1 MKIVINAGTG
11 FFHLSD
17 RASAMLELDE
27 SSVSYEHDHHLRGDP
42 RLVRVVEQLGAKA
55 SGVAGTLVVLEIPDG
70 IDWVLV
76 VQDDG
81 REFVVE
87 RGHVWGLRLPPRCV
101 DKE

>member
-1 MKIVINAGTG
+1 MKLVIIAGPG

-17 RASAMLELDE
+17 RANALLEADE

-42 RLVRVVEQLGAKA
+42 RLVRVVEKLGAQA
-55 SGVAGTLVVLEIPDG
+55 SGLAGTLTVIDIPDG
-70 IDWVLV
+70 IDWALV

-87 RGHVWGLRLPPRCV
+87 RGHVWGLKLPRV
-101 DKE
+101 DKG